1 MFPPPSMMLWVWVPL
16 LIARGPPC
24 PMESSY
30 VTTVFYVRVRG
41 SGLNGFSIRVR
52 GSVTT
57 GLMSMG
63 PLSD

>member
-1 MFPPPSMMLWVWVPL
+1 MMLWVWVPP

-24 PMESSY
+24 PMKSSS
-30 VTTVFYVRVRG
+30 VTTGFSVRV
-41 SGLNGFSIRVR
+41 SVLNGFYVRVR

-57 GLMSMG
+57 GLISVG